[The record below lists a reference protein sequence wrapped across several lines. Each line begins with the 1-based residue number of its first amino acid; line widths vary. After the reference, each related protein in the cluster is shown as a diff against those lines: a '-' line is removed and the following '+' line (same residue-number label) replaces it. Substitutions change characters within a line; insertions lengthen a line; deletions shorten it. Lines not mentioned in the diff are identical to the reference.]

1 LFSAA
6 WYDCNWRSMEVEP
19 PATCNLY
26 Q

>member
-1 LFSAA
+1 LFSAG

-19 PATCNLY
+19 PATCDLY